1 MAAFERSAGV
11 VVFREDPH
19 VPGGRSFLLLDYGR
33 FWDYPK
39 GHVEKAEDDESA
51 ALRELAE
58 ETGIRDAQ
66 LIGGFRESMTYFF
79 RHPRRGL
86 IRKQVVFF
94 LARTQHKRAKVSH
107 EHVGYAFL
115 PFEQALERLTYP
127 SAKTILRQA
136 ATFLMQ
142 HKPELAADTS
152 ERREPRRRNDGHSPV
167 PVQPMQQYP
176 LPFQPPRRN
185 IR

>member
-1 MAAFERSAGV
+1 MTYSPPNFIDITTQSGVFSGATAITSSSANVTGSG
-11 VVFREDPH
+11 DP
-19 VPGGRSFLLLDYGR
+19 
-33 FWDYPK
+33 
-39 GHVEKAEDDESA
+39 
-51 ALRELAE
+51 
-58 ETGIRDAQ
+58 Q
-66 LIGGFRESMTYFF
+66 LIDGFRESMIYFF

-94 LARTQHKRAKVSH
+94 LARTQRKRVKLSH

-136 ATFLMQ
+136 EAFLKP
-142 HKPELAADTS
+142 HEPELAADTS
-152 ERREPRRRNDGHSPV
+152 ERRKPRRRNDRRGQGRA
-167 PVQPMQQYP
+167 QPMQQYP